1 MIGKNRAEK
10 SGMAEDATYTEYRA
24 EIAGLRDRP
33 GGNLRSG
40 NFEYPIYPFRAPAE
54 LTENRVGH
62 HRVVIVG
69 GGLAGLTAAAD
80 FGVRGISC
88 VLLDDNNTVS
98 LGSRSIA
105 QGKRTMEIATRLGIA
120 ERMIPKGISWS
131 RGNTLIQDKL
141 LYSFDLSPEGNEKY
155 QAFLCLPQYYVESI
169 LVDRAREF
177 PHVDLRWSNRV
188 VGIEQKADR
197 ARLTVETPEGG
208 YALEADWVIA
218 CDGVRSSVRRL
229 LGIPFEG
236 DKFVEN
242 FVICDVKMAFNF
254 PPQRMFWFD
263 PTFDK
268 SNISLMHQQPDSIWR
283 VDWQLGPN
291 DDPVEESKPEKVNKR
306 LETMF
311 GPGVPFETQFAS
323 IYSFEVRRVPNFR
336 VGRVLFAGDAAHQLS
351 PFGGGRGGNSA
362 IQDVDNL
369 AWKLA
374 SVVKGD
380 APERLIDSYHDERA
394 PVADENM
401 QLSRRAAEFLNPTSA
416 HSLAIRNAVLA
427 LAPRHPFAKVLINT
441 GRLSV
446 APNLRG
452 SSLLTPDA
460 ESWNTSITPGNAA
473 VDAPVEA
480 GIAGRDWLVHY
491 LDGAFQLMI
500 YAQARAELDLD
511 TIAALT
517 ELACDPVP
525 VRPLIVLGQA
535 GPAFDKIATLHDCEG
550 LARKRYDLTPGAA
563 YLFRPD
569 QHVCAR
575 WRAWRPDAVRRAV
588 RRSLG
593 EAL

>member
-1 MIGKNRAEK
+1 
-10 SGMAEDATYTEYRA
+10 MAEDATYTEYRA
-24 EIAGLRDRP
+24 DIAGLRNRP
-33 GGNLRSG
+33 AGTLKSG
-40 NFEYPIYPFRAPAE
+40 NFEYPIYPFRAPPE
-54 LTENRVGH
+54 LTENRVSH

-80 FGVRGISC
+80 LGVRGIAC

-131 RGNTLIQDKL
+131 KGNTLIQDKL
-141 LYSFDLSPEGNEKY
+141 LYSFDLSSEGHEKY

-169 LVDRAREF
+169 LVDRASEF
-177 PHVDLRWSNRV
+177 PHVELRWLNRV
-188 VGIEQKADR
+188 VDIEQDADR
-197 ARLTVETPEGG
+197 ARLTVETPEGR
-208 YALEADWVIA
+208 YALEADWVVA
-218 CDGVRSSVRRL
+218 CDGVRSSVRGL
-229 LGIPFEG
+229 LGVPFEG

-242 FVICDVKMAFNF
+242 FVICDVKMVFKF

-263 PTFDK
+263 PSFDK

-283 VDWQLGPN
+283 VDWQLGPT

-306 LETMF
+306 LATMF

-374 SVVKGD
+374 SVVRGQ
-380 APERLIDSYHDERA
+380 APECLIDSYNDERA

-401 QLSRRAAEFLNPTSA
+401 RLSRRAAEFLNPTNT
-416 HSLAIRNAVLA
+416 HSRAVRNAVLA

-452 SSLLTPDA
+452 SWLLTPDT
-460 ESWNTSITPGNAA
+460 ETWDTPVTPGNAA
-473 VDAPVEA
+473 VDAPVA
-480 GIAGRDWLVHY
+480 TRAADRDWLIHY
-491 LDGAFQLMI
+491 LDGTFQLMI
-500 YAQARAELDLD
+500 YARDHGQLAPDA
-511 TIAALT
+511 IAALN

-525 VRPLIVLGQA
+525 VRPLIVLERDRPVFSG
-535 GPAFDKIATLHDCEG
+535 IATLHDCDG
-550 LARKRYDLTPGAA
+550 LVCKRYDLTPGAA

-569 QHVCAR
+569 QHVSAR
-575 WRAWRPDAVRRAV
+575 WRAWRPDAVRLAV

-593 EAL
+593 EALRRKIT

>member
-1 MIGKNRAEK
+1 
-10 SGMAEDATYTEYRA
+10 MAEDATYTEYRA
-24 EIAGLRDRP
+24 DMAGLRNRP
-33 GGNLRSG
+33 AGTLRSG
-40 NFEYPIYPFRAPAE
+40 NFEYPIYPFRAPPE

-80 FGVRGISC
+80 LGVRGIAC

-131 RGNTLIQDKL
+131 KGNTLIQDKL
-141 LYSFDLSPEGNEKY
+141 LYSFDLSPEGHEKY

-169 LVDRAREF
+169 LVDRASEF
-177 PHVDLRWSNRV
+177 PHGELRWLNRV
-188 VGIEQKADR
+188 VAIEQDADR
-197 ARLTVETPEGG
+197 ARLTVETPEGR
-208 YALEADWVIA
+208 YALKADWVVA

-229 LGIPFEG
+229 LGVPFEG

-242 FVICDVKMAFNF
+242 FVICDVKMVFKF

-283 VDWQLGPN
+283 VDWQLGPT
-291 DDPVEESKPEKVNKR
+291 DDPVEESKPERVNKR

-311 GPGVPFETQFAS
+311 GPDVPFETQFAS
-323 IYSFEVRRVPNFR
+323 IYSFEVRRVPSFR

-362 IQDVDNL
+362 IQDVNNL
-369 AWKLA
+369 VWKLA
-374 SVVKGD
+374 SVVRRE
-380 APERLIDSYHDERA
+380 APACLIDSYHDERV
-394 PVADENM
+394 PVADENIR
-401 QLSRRAAEFLNPTSA
+401 LSRRAAEFLNPTST
-416 HSLAIRNAVLA
+416 HSRAVRNAVLA

-441 GRLSV
+441 GRLSI

-452 SSLLTPDA
+452 SWLLTPDIEA
-460 ESWNTSITPGNAA
+460 WDTPVTPGNAA
-473 VDAPVEA
+473 VDAPVA
-480 GIAGRDWLVHY
+480 TGAADRDWLIHH
-491 LDGAFQLMI
+491 LDGTFLLMI
-500 YAQARAELDLD
+500 YARERGQLAPDA
-511 TIAALT
+511 IAALN
-517 ELACDPVP
+517 ELACDPIP
-525 VRPLIVLGQA
+525 VQPLIVLERD
-535 GPAFDKIATLHDCEG
+535 GPAFSGIPTLHDCDG
-550 LARKRYDLTPGAA
+550 LVCKRYDLTPGAA

-569 QHVCAR
+569 QHVSAR
-575 WRAWRPDAVRRAV
+575 WRVCRPDAVRRAV

-593 EAL
+593 ETS

>member
-1 MIGKNRAEK
+1 
-10 SGMAEDATYTEYRA
+10 MAEDATYTEYRA
-24 EIAGLRDRP
+24 DVAGLRKRP
-33 GGNLRSG
+33 GDKLRSG
-40 NFEYPIYPFRAPAE
+40 NFEYPIYPFRPPLE
-54 LTENRVGH
+54 LRENRVGH
-62 HRVVIVG
+62 HQVVIVG

-80 FGVRGISC
+80 FGVRGIPC

-105 QGKRTMEIATRLGIA
+105 QGKRTMEIATRLGIS

-131 RGNTLIQDKL
+131 KGNTLIQDKL
-141 LYSFDLSPEGNEKY
+141 LYSFDLSAEGKEKY

-169 LVDRAREF
+169 LVERGSEF
-177 PHVDLRWSNRV
+177 AHVDLRWSSRV
-188 VGIEQKADR
+188 IGIEQSAR
-197 ARLTVETPEGG
+197 STRLTVETPAGQYEI
-208 YALEADWVIA
+208 EADWVIA

-242 FVICDVKMAFNF
+242 FVICDVKMVFNF

-291 DDPVEESKPEKVNKR
+291 DDPVEESKLEKVNKR

-311 GPGVPFETQFAS
+311 GPDVPFETQFAS

-336 VGRVLFAGDAAHQLS
+336 IGRVLFAGDAAHQLS

-369 AWKLA
+369 VWKLA
-374 SVVKGD
+374 HVVRGE

-401 QLSRRAAEFLNPTSA
+401 RLSRRAAEFLNPTSA
-416 HSLAIRNAVLA
+416 HSRAVRNAVLA

-452 SSLLTPDA
+452 SWLLTQDIDA
-460 ESWNTSITPGNAA
+460 WATPITPGNAA
-473 VDAPVEA
+473 VDAPVS
-480 GIAGRDWLVHY
+480 GRANGEDWLVHY
-491 LDGAFQLMI
+491 VNGAFQLMI
-500 YAQARAELDLD
+500 YAEQAGQ
-511 TIAALT
+511 IADGALT
-517 ELACDPVP
+517 ALEELACDPVP
-525 VRPLIVLGQA
+525 VKPLIILGE
-535 GPAFDKIATLHDCEG
+535 PARAFNNVATLHDREG
-550 LARKRYDLTPGAA
+550 LVRKRYDLTAGAA
-563 YLFRPD
+563 YLLRPD
-569 QHVCAR
+569 QHVSAR
-575 WRAWRPDAVRRAV
+575 WRAWRADAVRRAV
-588 RRSLG
+588 RRALG
-593 EAL
+593 ETVTGETA

>member
-1 MIGKNRAEK
+1 
-10 SGMAEDATYTEYRA
+10 MAEDATYTEHRA
-24 EIAGLRDRP
+24 EIAGLRKRP
-33 GGNLRSG
+33 DGALRSG
-40 NFEYPIYPFRAPAE
+40 NFQYPTYPFRTPPE
-54 LTENRVGH
+54 LLENRIGH
-62 HRVVIVG
+62 QPIVIIG
-69 GGLAGLTAAAD
+69 GGLAGLTAAVD
-80 FGVRGISC
+80 FGVRGTGC

-120 ERMIPKGISWS
+120 ERMSLKGISWS
-131 RGNTLIQDKL
+131 KGNTLIQDKL

-155 QAFLCLPQYYVESI
+155 QAFLCLPQYYVESM
-169 LVDRAREF
+169 LVERASEL

-188 VGIEQKADR
+188 VGIVQDGDR
-197 ARLTVETPEGG
+197 VRLEVETPEGR
-208 YALEADWVIA
+208 YAMMADWVVA
-218 CDGVRSSVRRL
+218 CDGVRSTARRL
-229 LGIPFEG
+229 LGVPFEG
-236 DKFVEN
+236 DKYVEN
-242 FVICDVKMAFNF
+242 FVICDVKMVFNF

-283 VDWQLGPN
+283 VDWQLGPK
-291 DDPVEESKPEKVNKR
+291 DDPVEESRPEKVNKR

-311 GPGVPFETQFAS
+311 GPDVPFETQFAS
-323 IYSFEVRRVPNFR
+323 IYSFEVRRVPKFR

-369 AWKLA
+369 VWKLA
-374 SVVKGD
+374 HVVEGK
-380 APERLIDSYHDERA
+380 ASERLIDSYHDERA

-401 QLSRRAAEFLNPTSA
+401 QLSRRAAEFLNPSSA

-452 SSLLTPDA
+452 SSLLTPDS
-460 ESWNTSITPGNAA
+460 ESWDVALTPGNAA
-473 VDAPVEA
+473 IDAPVGEN
-480 GIAGRDWLVHY
+480 GWLIEH
-491 LDGAFQLMI
+491 LSGAFALMV
-500 YAQARAELDLD
+500 YAQDRDHLGAE
-511 TIAALT
+511 TIAALD
-517 ELACDPVP
+517 ELARDPVP
-525 VRPLIVLGQA
+525 VEPLIVLGQA
-535 GPAFDKIATLHDCEG
+535 GSIVGPIPTLHDRAG
-550 LARKRYDLTPGAA
+550 LIRKRYDLSPGAA

-575 WRAWRPDAVRRAV
+575 WRTWSADAVRAAAQLA
-588 RRSLG
+588 LG
-593 EAL
+593 R

>member
-1 MIGKNRAEK
+1 
-10 SGMAEDATYTEYRA
+10 MAEDATYTEYRA
-24 EIAGLRDRP
+24 DIAGLRDRP
-33 GGNLRSG
+33 TGALKSG
-40 NFEYPIYPFRAPAE
+40 NFEYPVYPFRPPPE
-54 LTENRVGH
+54 LTENRVGR

-80 FGVRGISC
+80 FGMRGIAC

-131 RGNTLIQDKL
+131 KGNTLIQDKL
-141 LYSFDLSPEGNEKY
+141 LYSFDLSPDGNEKY

-169 LVDRAREF
+169 LVDRASEF
-177 PHVDLRWSNRV
+177 PHVDLRWSSRV
-188 VGIEQKADR
+188 VGIEQGADR
-197 ARLTVETPEGG
+197 ARLTVETPEGR
-208 YALEADWVIA
+208 YALEADWVVA
-218 CDGVRSSVRRL
+218 CDGVRSSARRL
-229 LGIPFEG
+229 LGVPFEG

-242 FVICDVKMAFNF
+242 FVICDVKMAFKF

-291 DDPVEESKPEKVNKR
+291 DDPIEESKPEKVNQR
-306 LETMF
+306 LATMF

-336 VGRVLFAGDAAHQLS
+336 VCRVLFAGDAAHQLS

-369 AWKLA
+369 VWKLA
-374 SVVKGD
+374 SVVRGE
-380 APERLIDSYHDERA
+380 APESLIDSYHDERA

-401 QLSRRAAEFLNPTSA
+401 RLSRRAAEFLNPTGT
-416 HSLAIRNAVLA
+416 HSRAVRNAVLA
-427 LAPRHPFAKVLINT
+427 LAPRHAFAKVLINT

-452 SSLLTPDA
+452 SWLLTPDA
-460 ESWNTSITPGNAA
+460 ETWDTPITPGNAA
-473 VDAPVEA
+473 VDAPIATVT
-480 GIAGRDWLVHY
+480 AGREWLIHY

-500 YAQARAELDLD
+500 YAREHRQLASDA
-511 TIAALT
+511 IAALN
-517 ELACDPVP
+517 ELAGDSVP
-525 VRPLIVLGQA
+525 VRPLIVIERA
-535 GPAFDKIATLHDCEG
+535 GPAFGNIPTLHDCDG
-550 LARKRYDLTPGAA
+550 LVCKRYDLTPGAA

-569 QHVCAR
+569 QHVSAR
-575 WRAWRPDAVRRAV
+575 WRTWQSDAVRRAV
-588 RRSLG
+588 QRSLG
-593 EAL
+593 QTS

>member
-1 MIGKNRAEK
+1 
-10 SGMAEDATYTEYRA
+10 MAEDATYTEYRA
-24 EIAGLRDRP
+24 EVAGLRQRP
-33 GGNLRSG
+33 GGALRSG
-40 NFEYPIYPFRAPAE
+40 EFEYPIYPFRTPPE
-54 LTENRVGH
+54 LRENRTGQH
-62 HRVVIVG
+62 QIVIVG
-69 GGLAGLTAAAD
+69 GGLAGLTLAAD
-80 FGVRGISC
+80 LGMRGIPC

-120 ERMIPKGISWS
+120 GRMIPKGISWS
-131 RGNTLIQDKL
+131 KGNTLIQDKL
-141 LYSFDLSPEGNEKY
+141 LYSFDLSAEGKEKY
-155 QAFLCLPQYYVESI
+155 QAFLCLPQYYVESM
-169 LVDRAREF
+169 LVERSAEF
-177 PHVDLRWSNRV
+177 AHVDLRWSSRV
-188 VGIEQKADR
+188 VGIDQSPNR
-197 ARLTVETPEGG
+197 VRLNVETPEGP
-208 YALEADWVIA
+208 YTIEADWVIA
-218 CDGVRSSVRRL
+218 CDGVRSSVRQA
-229 LGIPFEG
+229 LGVPFEG

-242 FVICDVKMAFNF
+242 FVICDVKMVFNF

-291 DDPVEESKPEKVNKR
+291 DDPVEEARPEKVNKR

-374 SVVKGD
+374 HVVKGV
-380 APERLIDSYHDERA
+380 ASERLIDSYHDERA

-401 QLSRRAAEFLNPTSA
+401 QLSRRAAEFLNPTSL
-416 HSLAIRNAVLA
+416 HSLAVRNAVLA

-452 SSLLTPDA
+452 SWLLTPDTETWDTA
-460 ESWNTSITPGNAA
+460 TTPGNAA
-473 VDAPVEA
+473 VDAPVDGRA
-480 GIAGRDWLVHY
+480 GGEDWLVHY
-491 LDGAFQLMI
+491 LNGAFQLMV
-500 YAQARAELDLD
+500 YAEERDRLGTEIIAKLAEL
-511 TIAALT
+511 AR
-517 ELACDPVP
+517 DPVP
-525 VRPLIVLGQA
+525 VEPLIVLGQA
-535 GPAFDKIATLHDCEG
+535 GPAINNIATLHDRTG
-550 LARKRYDLTPGAA
+550 LVRKRYDLTPGAA

-569 QHVCAR
+569 QHVSAR
-575 WRAWRPDAVRRAV
+575 WRAWHPDSVRRAV

-593 EAL
+593 ESS